1 MPKKNNNNEDVILLP
16 STFIPSSFD
25 VICAQGKEA
34 KNHSGNI
41 HYRTLITDALDQY
54 SKATSKIEKSQIVTD
69 IVDTVTTESNAAGD
83 DSEGIGNIG
92 GGSGGFIKK
101 DRSTGRYYN
110 VGEYFAREKI
120 GQNLRDSLSNKYKSS
135 TKAKRNRRL
144 AASTDL
150 NSRVECLI
158 QSNRFIQNKRD
169 MLQLQSK
176 CNSSVDDGQKRND
189 SAKGQG
195 QGQVATP
202 EYFMNQLFIQ
212 TNLEIL
218 EAFKTDETL
227 VQKFNDAEKNVT
239 AGTTKKKKKNS
250 SSSSSNSE
258 INISQL
264 KEDPEKV
271 LKKIER
277 RRSSMISIG
286 SFSGRELRRFRRASV
301 VESSSSSGIIQDV
314 TQI

>member
-1 MPKKNNNNEDVILLP
+1 MPKKKNNNEDVILLP

-54 SKATSKIEKSQIVTD
+54 AKATSKIEKSQIVTD

-83 DSEGIGNIG
+83 DSEGIIG

-158 QSNRFIQNKRD
+158 QSNKFIQNKRD
-169 MLQLQSK
+169 MLQSK
-176 CNSSVDDGQKRND
+176 CNNSVDNEQERNN
-189 SAKGQG
+189 SAYGQG

-202 EYFMNQLFIQ
+202 DYFMNQLFIQ

-239 AGTTKKKKKNS
+239 AGTTKKKKKNSSS

-301 VESSSSSGIIQDV
+301 VECSSSSGIIQDV

>member
-83 DSEGIGNIG
+83 DSEGIIG

-150 NSRVECLI
+150 NIRVERLI
-158 QSNRFIQNKRD
+158 QSNKFIQNKRD

-176 CNSSVDDGQKRND
+176 CNSSVDDGQKRNNTVY
-189 SAKGQG
+189 GQG

-202 EYFMNQLFIQ
+202 DYFMNQLFIQ

-227 VQKFNDAEKNVT
+227 VQKFNDAEQNVT
-239 AGTTKKKKKNS
+239 AGTTQKKKSNNN
-250 SSSSSNSE
+250 SSSSNSE

-264 KEDPEKV
+264 KENPEKV

-286 SFSGRELRRFRRASV
+286 LFSGRELRRFRRASV
-301 VESSSSSGIIQDV
+301 VESSSSSSGIIQNI

>member
-1 MPKKNNNNEDVILLP
+1 MPKKKNNNEDIILLP

-83 DSEGIGNIG
+83 DSEGIIG

-150 NSRVECLI
+150 NIRVERLI
-158 QSNRFIQNKRD
+158 QSNKFIQNKRD
-169 MLQLQSK
+169 MLQSK
-176 CNSSVDDGQKRND
+176 CTSNNSVD
-189 SAKGQG
+189 SGQG

-239 AGTTKKKKKNS
+239 AGTTKKKKKNDN
-250 SSSSSNSE
+250 SSNSE
-258 INISQL
+258 IDISQL
-264 KEDPEKV
+264 KENPEKV

-286 SFSGRELRRFRRASV
+286 LFSGRELRRFRRASV
-301 VESSSSSGIIQDV
+301 VESSSSSSSSGIIQDI